1 MCKPLVRMVT
11 VLSGVM
17 STALEVAPGA
27 PLPTEF
33 RIFKPG
39 VNATAKGDFDY
50 DDTARAT
57 MLAASQQRGSVR
69 YMIDLEHDSL
79 HPERRAQRADAGD
92 ARGWFSL
99 DFRPDGSLWAC
110 RVEWTPDGARRL
122 NEKTQAYISPAFKHV
137 IEGGSL
143 HPLELVN
150 AALCAVPA
158 IHDAPA
164 LVAASRLDFRP
175 PRSPRV
181 VAAVNRAATIIS
193 HSRKS
198 R

>member
-17 STALEVAPGA
+17 STALEVAEGA
-27 PLPTEF
+27 PLPKEF
-33 RIFKPG
+33 RIFKAG

-50 DDTARAT
+50 DDAARAT
-57 MLAASQQRGSVR
+57 MLAAAQQRGGVR

-79 HPERRAQRADAGD
+79 HP
-92 ARGWFSL
+92 ARGCFRG
-99 DFRPDGSLWAC
+99 DCRPDGSRWAC

-122 NEKTQAYISPAFKHV
+122 NERTQAYISPAFKHV
-137 IEGGSL
+137 VEGGAL

-164 LVAASRLDFRP
+164 LVAASRFDLTS

-181 VAAVNRAATIIS
+181 VAAVKRAASIIS
-193 HSRKS
+193 QSRKH

>member
-1 MCKPLVRMVT
+1 VT

>member
-1 MCKPLVRMVT
+1 VRAYDRVT
-11 VLSGVM
+11 VTILSGVM
-17 STALEVAPGA
+17 STALEVAEGA
-27 PLPTEF
+27 PLPKEF

-57 MLAASQQRGSVR
+57 MLAASQQRGGVR

-122 NEKTQAYISPAFKHV
+122 KEKTQAYISPAFKHV
-137 IEGGSL
+137 VDDGKF

-164 LVAASRLDFRP
+164 LVAASRLDFRT
-175 PRSPRV
+175 RSPRV
-181 VAAVNRAATIIS
+181 VAALSRAASIIS
-193 HSRKS
+193 HSRKP